1 MNLDELRIIGRKIRK
16 GDSTMSMN
24 KLVVPLMLFL
34 FLFNTPT
41 FAVETI
47 GTFKMI
53 DDKNRTIISKEVS
66 FQEGETLYDVTKRAF
81 DVEESKG
88 NIITING
95 IHSIPNKNIHWAVF
109 VNGKFIDLSLN
120 EISLYANDHV
130 VWALRNWDNQEILK

>member
-1 MNLDELRIIGRKIRK
+1 
-16 GDSTMSMN
+16 MSMN
-24 KLVVPLMLFL
+24 KLVVPFMLFL
-34 FLFNTPT
+34 FLFNTPA
-41 FAVETI
+41 FAVETT

-53 DDKNRTIISKEVS
+53 DNKNRIIISKEVR

-81 DVEESKG
+81 DIEEAKG

-95 IHSIPNKNIHWAVF
+95 IHSIPNENIHWAVF

-130 VWALRNWDNQEILK
+130 VWALKNWDNQEMLK